1 MNEQIKYNKMQKLQ
15 LKKQVWLVIVKF
27 SKTVQT
33 FNVFW
38 LFNIW

>member
-27 SKTVQT
+27 SNTVQT